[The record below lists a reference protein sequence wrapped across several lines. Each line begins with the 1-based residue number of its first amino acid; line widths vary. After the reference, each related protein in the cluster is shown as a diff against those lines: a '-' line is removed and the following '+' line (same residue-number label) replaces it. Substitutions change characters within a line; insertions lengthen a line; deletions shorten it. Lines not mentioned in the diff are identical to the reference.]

1 MGLERPWEEEHG
13 APTHGPGQACS
24 IRGPLGVL
32 YFLIQ
37 SVFPAACGAGHFTS
51 CILVSAGLIDLGSG
65 SAPVGMGCPAWSGP
79 VSTTAPI
86 PGQVRFLEILCLV
99 ELHTLPCSR
108 PGGGS
113 EKGCCPAC
121 VRVGLALF
129 KQSGSSCKLP
139 NTYFG
144 RSAWPAAGAFHY
156 FGDISLNML
165 QFLHSQLRPQSQ
177 PQSCLDTRGALA
189 ACLAPEQ
196 VQGRNR
202 RC

>member
-1 MGLERPWEEEHG
+1 MGAGTWGSYLCFWAG
-13 APTHGPGQACS
+13 LLYQGPAGC
-24 IRGPLGVL
+24 LVL
-32 YFLIQ
+32 SHHICL
-37 SVFPAACGAGHFTS
+37 PAACGTGHHTS
-51 CILVSAGLIDLGSG
+51 CILLSASLIDSGSG
-65 SAPVGMGCPAWSGP
+65 SAPVGMGCPAWSGSI
-79 VSTTAPI
+79 STTAPL
-86 PGQVRFLEILCLV
+86 PGRVPFLEMLCLAG
-99 ELHTLPCSR
+99 LHTLPCSW

-129 KQSGSSCKLP
+129 KQSSSSCKLP

-165 QFLHSQLRPQSQ
+165 QFLHSPLRPQSQ
-177 PQSCLDTRGALA
+177 PQSCLDTRGVLA
-189 ACLAPEQ
+189 ECLAPDQ

-202 RC
+202 RH

>member
-1 MGLERPWEEEHG
+1 MWSWSGLFYQG
-13 APTHGPGQACS
+13 TSGC
-24 IRGPLGVL
+24 LVL
-32 YFLIQ
+32 SYP
-37 SVFPAACGAGHFTS
+37 VFSAACGIGHYTS
-51 CILVSAGLIDLGSG
+51 CILLSAGLIDSGSG
-65 SAPVGMGCPAWSGP
+65 STFVGMGCPAWSGP
-79 VSTTAPI
+79 VSTRAPI
-86 PGQVRFLEILCLV
+86 PGQVPFLEMLHLAG
-99 ELHTLPCSR
+99 LHTLPCSW

-129 KQSGSSCKLP
+129 KQLGSSCKLP

-165 QFLHSQLRPQSQ
+165 RFLHSQLRPQSQ
-177 PQSCLDTRGALA
+177 LQSCLDTRRALA
-189 ACLAPEQ
+189 VCLTPDQ